1 MKSATANRRMTLLVM
16 RDAQHSVKQIHLSKP
31 LMMAVPAAAVLSLS
45 GLVLA
50 LQAHSSQVISQLEQ
64 KVNIEN
70 TRNLQLQSSVNS
82 REQSIE
88 RLQNEIIKLSS
99 QAKDMQQKME
109 HVDELEQQLQQF
121 IDKHTTSMSTDVSE
135 NKASSLSWDASEHVG
150 GEYIAVH
157 ENEMLDLAQETKDDF
172 QEMQELLKTMES
184 QVPHTLKK
192 AQETQK
198 QIAGNPTLWPTT
210 SKVLTSS
217 FGYRTDP
224 FTGKAAFHAGIDI
237 AGENGGPVFAAG
249 AGQVVTSEESG
260 ARGRY
265 IIIEHPGGLQTWYM
279 HLSKIQVNVGDSV
292 DKGEQIGQLGS
303 TGRSTGPHLHFQVVK
318 QNKPVNPLPYIQAA
332 NSEYN

>member
-50 LQAHSSQVISQLEQ
+50 MQAHSSQVITQLEQ
-64 KVNIEN
+64 KVNLEN
-70 TRNLQLQSSVNS
+70 MKNLQLQGSVNS

-88 RLQNEIIKLSS
+88 RLQNEMIKLSS
-99 QAKDMQQKME
+99 QAKDMQLKME

-121 IDKHTTSMSTDVSE
+121 IDKHSTSMSTDDSAD
-135 NKASSLSWDASEHVG
+135 KASSLSWDASEHVG
-150 GEYIAVH
+150 GEFIAVH

-172 QEMQELLKTMES
+172 QEMQELLKAMER
-184 QVPHTLKK
+184 QVPYTLKK
-192 AQETQK
+192 AQETQT
-198 QIAGNPTLWPTT
+198 QISGNPTLWPT
-210 SKVLTSS
+210 SSHVLTSS

-237 AGENGGPVFAAG
+237 AGENGGPVYAAG
-249 AGQVVTSEESG
+249 AGKVVTADESG

-265 IIIEHPGGLQTWYM
+265 IIIEHPNGLQTWYM
-279 HLSKIQVNVGDSV
+279 HLSKIQVDVGESV
-292 DKGEQIGQLGS
+292 DRGEQIALLGS

-318 QNKPVNPLPYIQAA
+318 QDKPINPLPYIRPAK
-332 NSEYN
+332 SELN

>member
-31 LMMAVPAAAVLSLS
+31 LMIAVPAAAVLSLS

-50 LQAHSSQVISQLEQ
+50 LQAHSSQVVSQLEQ
-64 KVNIEN
+64 KVTLEN
-70 TRNLQLQSSVNS
+70 MKNLQLQSSVNS

-121 IDKHTTSMSTDVSE
+121 IDKHSTSMSTDDSTDKV
-135 NKASSLSWDASEHVG
+135 SSLSWDASEHVG
-150 GEYIAVH
+150 GEFIAVH

-192 AQETQK
+192 AQETQT
-198 QIAGNPTLWPTT
+198 QISGNPTLWPTT
-210 SKVLTSS
+210 STVMTSS

-237 AGENGGPVFAAG
+237 AGENGGPVYAAG
-249 AGQVVTSEESG
+249 AGKVVTAEESG

-265 IIIEHPGGLQTWYM
+265 VIIEHPNGLQTWYM
-279 HLSKIQVNVGDSV
+279 HLSKIQVDVGDSV
-292 DKGEQIGQLGS
+292 DKGEQIALLGS

-318 QNKPVNPLPYIQAA
+318 KDKPVNPLPYIRSA

>member
-31 LMMAVPAAAVLSLS
+31 LMLAVPAAAVLSLS

-50 LQAHSSQVISQLEQ
+50 MQAHSSQVISTLEH
-64 KVNIEN
+64 KVTLESAK
-70 TRNLQLQSSVNS
+70 NLQLQSSVNS

-99 QAKDMQQKME
+99 QAKDMQLKME
-109 HVDELEQQLQQF
+109 QVDELEQQLQQF
-121 IDKHTTSMSTDVSE
+121 IDKHGAGISTDSSK
-135 NKASSLSWDASEHVG
+135 NKVSSLSWDASEHVG
-150 GEYIAVH
+150 GEYVAVH
-157 ENEMLDLAQETKDDF
+157 ENDMLDLAQETKDDF

-184 QVPHTLKK
+184 HIPYTLKQ
-192 AQETQK
+192 AQETQT
-198 QIAGNPTLWPTT
+198 QISGNPTLWPTV

-224 FTGKAAFHAGIDI
+224 FTGKATFHAGIDI
-237 AGENGGPVFAAG
+237 AGENGGPVYAAG
-249 AGQVVTSEESG
+249 TGKVVAADESG

-265 IIIEHPGGLQTWYM
+265 VIVEHPNGLQTWYM
-279 HLSKIQVNVGDSV
+279 HLSKIQVDVGDAV
-292 DKGEQIGQLGS
+292 DKGEQIALLGS

-318 QNKPVNPLPYIQAA
+318 QDKPVNPLPYIRSSSSQL
-332 NSEYN
+332 N